1 MKTFTLAVKFIFK
14 LLLLTVFQSTNPAI
28 LKVFRSGNEILK
40 MVLPFFTLNGTITI
54 DFIKISLKATQ
65 LPTECKQYINSS

>member
-54 DFIKISLKATQ
+54 DFIKIPLKATQ